1 MLGQC
6 SQSLYGL
13 ISLRFFKMYSKTVF
27 KRLIPAVVLFS
38 AAMASPMASASVPEV
53 QLIVLS
59 LGSQTLRQCE
69 RSSLRFLNANGFETS
84 VRREGSQFVKIF
96 GEKAFDRFSL
106 QLECDRSLN
115 TKALA
120 FSHPRRARQ
129 SLVDAIIEGL
139 LE

>member
-1 MLGQC
+1 
-6 SQSLYGL
+6 
-13 ISLRFFKMYSKTVF
+13 MYSKTVF

-38 AAMASPMASASVPEV
+38 GAMASPMASASVPEV

>member
-1 MLGQC
+1 MLKK
-6 SQSLYGL
+6 L
-13 ISLRFFKMYSKTVF
+13 F
-27 KRLIPAVVLFS
+27 PACLLFT

-59 LGSQTLRQCE
+59 LETQSLRQCE
-69 RSSLRFLNANGFETS
+69 RSSLRFLRANGFKTS
-84 VRREGSQFVKIF
+84 VRREGSRFVKIY

-106 QLECDRSLN
+106 QLECDRTLN

-129 SLVDAIIEGL
+129 SSVDAIVEGL